1 MYEFDEHM
9 NYINNYTLMD
19 LDSHAIKRKYP
30 EINYN
35 NILMDKYKIGDVDPL
50 RNKLGVKYAR

>member
-1 MYEFDEHM
+1 VYEFDEHM

-19 LDSHAIKRKYP
+19 LDSHAIKRKFP

-50 RNKLGVKYAR
+50 RDK